1 MERGKLVA
9 IITGAISLILA
20 IAYLALVQFLDSR
33 EMIPAP
39 VSQLPQRVEVTQ
51 IPADSVEVKLY
62 HNKLC
67 FDKLPI
73 LPTAQQQKLA

>member
-1 MERGKLVA
+1 MDRGKLVA
-9 IITGAISLILA
+9 IITGAISLIMA

-51 IPADSVEVKLY
+51 LPADSVGLKLL
-62 HNKLC
+62 NNQLG
-67 FDKLPI
+67 FAQSPLQ
-73 LPTAQQQKLA
+73 PTVQQQKLA

>member
-1 MERGKLVA
+1 MERRKLVA

-39 VSQLPQRVEVTQ
+39 VSHLPQEVEVAQ
-51 IPADSVEVKLY
+51 IPADSVWAIPYCNELS
-62 HNKLC
+62 
-67 FDKLPI
+67 FDKLP
-73 LPTAQQQKLA
+73 LQPTAQQQKLA

>member
-39 VSQLPQRVEVTQ
+39 VSQLPQAVEVTR
-51 IPADSVEVKLY
+51 IPADSVGAKLWNNQ
-62 HNKLC
+62 HG
-67 FDKLPI
+67 FDKFSL
-73 LPTAQQQKLA
+73 LPTAEQQKLA